1 MDSKELCLDF
11 IKNFYSI
18 TISSEVGDKTI
29 ILHDCLENNGT
40 KKIYWMG
47 QILGYDV
54 FLVWDKAE
62 QITNIDIH
70 KKENSELK
78 SELIKCLKNS
88 QTFSFLKYNLDMFDK
103 SNKKIS
109 YNLQEIKEE
118 FPVLFG

>member
-29 ILHDCLENNGT
+29 ILHDCLEKYGT

-47 QILGYDV
+47 QIMGYDV

>member
-29 ILHDCLENNGT
+29 ILHDCLEKHRT

-47 QILGYDV
+47 QIMGYDV

-70 KKENSELK
+70 RKENAEIK
-78 SELIKCLKNS
+78 SELIKCLKNT

>member
-1 MDSKELCLDF
+1 
-11 IKNFYSI
+11 
-18 TISSEVGDKTI
+18 
-29 ILHDCLENNGT
+29 
-40 KKIYWMG
+40 
-47 QILGYDV
+47 
-54 FLVWDKAE
+54 LVWDKAE